1 MNNIQCE
8 FCEHE
13 FNEDLVKYGCPNC
26 HGEGLDEGIDTNGQ
40 ISNES

>member
-13 FNEDLVKYGCPNC
+13 FNEDLGKYGCPNC
-26 HGEGLDEGIDTNGQ
+26 HGEGLDKAKGETAT
-40 ISNES
+40 

>member
-13 FNEDLVKYGCPNC
+13 FAEGLGKYGCTNC
-26 HGEGLDEGIDTNGQ
+26 HGEGLDKVEG
-40 ISNES
+40 ESA